1 MYVDSH
7 VHLQPHGKAPPITV
21 ERIEEYVDVGRDR
34 GVERIAITEHLFRFR
49 EAYELLDGW
58 WDADANASLA
68 ATAQSYWRDHVSTT
82 IAEYVRVVEDAKSRG
97 LPVLLG
103 IEMDWITGRGDE
115 LRRLL
120 APYDWDIVLGS
131 VHWVGAWGI
140 DSATVI
146 NQTEWAIRDTDEAF
160 AAYASLLREVAA
172 SGLCDVLAHPDL
184 PKLFGHRPSS
194 FTPLHDAIIGSAAGA
209 ELAIELSSA
218 GWNKPVAEQYP
229 AVGVL
234 ERARASELAITLAS
248 DAHTPDRVGER
259 FDDLAAMARRAGYQ
273 EFVSYEARRARA
285 HALALGDRERPSC
298 GGLR

>member
-7 VHLQPHGKAPPITV
+7 VHLQPHGQAPAITV
-21 ERIEEYVDVGRDR
+21 ERIEEYVGVAHERD
-34 GVERIAITEHLFRFR
+34 VERIAITEHLFRFR
-49 EAYELLDGW
+49 EAYDALEGW
-58 WDADANASLA
+58 WDADPNASLA
-68 ATAQSYWRDHVSTT
+68 ATAKAYWQDHVSTSL
-82 IAEYVRVVEDAKSRG
+82 AEYVRVVEAAKSRG

-131 VHWVGAWGI
+131 VHWIGAWGI
-140 DSATVI
+140 DSGTVI
-146 NQTEWAIRDTDEAF
+146 NHAEWSLRDPDEAF
-160 AAYASLLREVAA
+160 DGYASLLREVAG

-184 PKLFGHRPSS
+184 PKLFGHRPTS
-194 FTPLHDAIIGSAAGA
+194 FTPLHEAIVGSAAGS

-229 AVGVL
+229 AAAVL
-234 ERARASELAITLAS
+234 ERARASELPITLAS

-259 FDDLAAMARRAGYQ
+259 FDDLAAIARRAGYK

-285 HALALGDRERPSC
+285 HGFVVGQETRS
-298 GGLR
+298 